1 MAKNTN
7 FGHPSIPKFD
17 GHYDH
22 WAMLME
28 NLLQSKEY
36 WTIVET
42 GVPILAANANAEQ
55 TRIANETRLK
65 DLKAKNYLFQSID
78 RGIIETILDKS
89 SSKVILDSMKNK
101 FQGFIKVKR
110 AQLQAL
116 RGEFEIL
123 RMKDEEYVNEYFGCV
138 LTTVNKMKI
147 QGETVEQTIIVE
159 KILRSMT
166 RKFNYVVCAIEE
178 SNNVELL
185 SIDELQESLLVHE
198 QKMKPVKEEDQALK
212 ITHGGGN
219 STRGRG
225 RGAKTDQGRG
235 KRLNKE
241 NIECYKCHK
250 LRHFQYECPDS
261 EGYAHYADYND
272 DEEVLLMAFE
282 SSSTNSAKKKIWYLD
297 SGCSNHMCC
306 VKEWFFDFDSELRE
320 TVRL

>member
-65 DLKAKNYLFQSID
+65 DLKAKNFLFQSID

-89 SSKVILDSMKNK
+89 SSKVIWDSMKNK
-101 FQGFIKVKR
+101 FQGYIKVKR

-123 RMKDEEYVNEYFGCV
+123 RMKDEEYVN
-138 LTTVNKMKI
+138 
-147 QGETVEQTIIVE
+147 
-159 KILRSMT
+159 R
-166 RKFNYVVCAIEE
+166 R
-178 SNNVELL
+178 EL
-185 SIDELQESLLVHE
+185 IDEECIFVFLWLQ
-198 QKMKPVKEEDQALK
+198 K
-212 ITHGGGN
+212 N
-219 STRGRG
+219 
-225 RGAKTDQGRG
+225 
-235 KRLNKE
+235 
-241 NIECYKCHK
+241 
-250 LRHFQYECPDS
+250 
-261 EGYAHYADYND
+261 ND
-272 DEEVLLMAFE
+272 
-282 SSSTNSAKKKIWYLD
+282 
-297 SGCSNHMCC
+297 
-306 VKEWFFDFDSELRE
+306 
-320 TVRL
+320 